1 MKGKENDKKVK
12 LTEASVR
19 EDNKKDEEKT
29 EPEKDPEQKVE
40 NSINV
45 EEEESMEFDL
55 PVKSFKK
62 EKKFVPESD
71 SDEKNIRK
79 RTSWGKGRE
88 TRQLRRSPRPL

>member
-71 SDEKNIRK
+71 SDENIARIANAVQV
-79 RTSWGKGRE
+79 TI
-88 TRQLRRSPRPL
+88 